1 MDPISSTFSKNRIIK
16 ICAYTILLLGFF
28 VFLGV
33 KYVGDIRDDVV
44 REKFTENVKSG
55 ISNGIN
61 TPGALFAKVE
71 SNTVRLTVSG
81 IYSGTNAERVRVGVS
96 PLALNSMLNIV
107 AQKRMQDMFAREYF
121 EHVSPQGQSASTVAE
136 DVMYEYA
143 TIGENIAMGNFATDA
158 VLVQAWM
165 DSPGH
170 RENIL
175 RSQYTEIG
183 IAVGKGNYNGKDT
196 WIGVQIFAKPLSS
209 CPAVDLDLKVSL
221 EREIAELGTLNT
233 VLIQKDEELQTL
245 KNDQNTNLYNQK
257 VGEYN
262 VLVKEVND
270 RSSKL
275 KNMTDEYNVSV
286 RAFNA
291 CIK

>member
-1 MDPISSTFSKNRIIK
+1 MDPTYSTSKRKRIVK
-16 ICAYTILLLGFF
+16 TIIFAIILIGTFAFF
-28 VFLGV
+28 GLQH
-33 KYVGDIRDDVV
+33 VGDHEEGAF
-44 REKFTENVKSG
+44 REKIAETVKSG
-55 ISNGIN
+55 ISSGISA
-61 TPGALFAKVE
+61 PGVLFAKVE
-71 SNTVRLTVSG
+71 SSNVRLSVSG
-81 IYSGTNAERVRVGVS
+81 IYTGTNAERVKVGA
-96 PLALNSMLNIV
+96 LRLTLNSQLNIV
-107 AQKRMQDMFAREYF
+107 AQKRMEDMFARGYF

-183 IAVGKGNYNGKDT
+183 IAVGKGNYNGRDT
-196 WIGVQIFAKPLSS
+196 WIGVQIFAKPLSA
-209 CPAVDLDLKVSL
+209 CPAVDQNLKSSL
-221 EREIAELGTLNT
+221 EREIAELETLNT
-233 VLIQKDEELQTL
+233 ELAQKDEELQTL
-245 KNDQNTNLYNQK
+245 KNNQNTGAYNAK
-257 VGEYN
+257 VAEYN
-262 VLVKEVND
+262 ALVKEVND

-275 KNMTDEYNVSV
+275 KVMTDEYNVSV